1 MGTRAERR
9 ETGGALAIPV
19 GQTATPHPTTPS
31 TSVLDRL
38 LNLGREH
45 PDPVVEWAGR
55 RVDFR
60 LTEKRH
66 GVEVGLS
73 SLAREG
79 TGVMMGSGA
88 LPAEALMVLLAAV
101 CECTGCGRPG
111 RAAGPGCLW
120 WIADPGLFRMD
131 ISAEQLAS

>member
-1 MGTRAERR
+1 MASRSSGQPARLKVGAPAATPDQSPHRSAFTQSFDSHYVRGGPEGRVR
-9 ETGGALAIPV
+9 TGGALAIPV
-19 GQTATPHPTTPS
+19 GQTATPHPATPS

-66 GVEVGLS
+66 GVEV
-73 SLAREG
+73 
-79 TGVMMGSGA
+79 
-88 LPAEALMVLLAAV
+88 
-101 CECTGCGRPG
+101 
-111 RAAGPGCLW
+111 
-120 WIADPGLFRMD
+120 
-131 ISAEQLAS
+131 

>member
-1 MGTRAERR
+1 MQCGGEIHEVREWVPGLRGGRR
-9 ETGGALAIPV
+9 WEPWRYRWG
-19 GQTATPHPTTPS
+19 TPHPTTPS
-31 TSVLDRL
+31 TFVLDRL
-38 LNLGREH
+38 LNLWREH

-73 SLAREG
+73 SVAREG

-88 LPAEALMVLLAAV
+88 LPAEALMVLRNV
-101 CECTGCGRPG
+101 TWPK
-111 RAAGPGCLW
+111 W
-120 WIADPGLFRMD
+120 
-131 ISAEQLAS
+131 